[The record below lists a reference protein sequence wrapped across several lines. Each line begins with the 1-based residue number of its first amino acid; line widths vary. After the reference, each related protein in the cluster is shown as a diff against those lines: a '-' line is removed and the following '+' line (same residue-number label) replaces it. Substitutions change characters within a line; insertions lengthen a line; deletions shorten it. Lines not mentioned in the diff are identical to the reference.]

1 VILPFLI
8 ELVGSIAKPRV
19 ECNHARFMS
28 VSCCLLRLSSSELI
42 ELDRRLTEDETTAY
56 AFLQHEQRSESTGNL
71 EQGWYGLHFLLTGFD
86 IYESKGEPP
95 LNFIATGDRNYA
107 ETPEFLGGHLLEPNT
122 VQRASAAL
130 SALTPSDLKKRFD
143 PAQFRAKDVYPAIW
157 SDEEADDSFDFL
169 MQSFN
174 EAQRLL
180 AAAASAQQSVVVYFV

>member
-1 VILPFLI
+1 MQ
-8 ELVGSIAKPRV
+8 GWIATPLV
-19 ECNHARFMS
+19 ECDYRHVMS
-28 VSCCLLRLSSSELI
+28 VSCCLLRLSGPDLI
-42 ELDRRLTEDETTAY
+42 ELDRRLTEDKTAAD
-56 AFLQHEQRSESTGNL
+56 AFLQHDQRSESTGNL

-95 LNFIATGDRNYA
+95 LNFIATGDRNYTA
-107 ETPEFLGGHLLEPNT
+107 TPEFLGGHLLEPST

-130 SALTPSDLKKRFD
+130 SALTRSDLKKHYN

-169 MQSFN
+169 MQSFD

-180 AAAASAQQSVVVYFV
+180 AAAAAAQEPVVVYFV

>member
-1 VILPFLI
+1 
-8 ELVGSIAKPRV
+8 
-19 ECNHARFMS
+19 MS
-28 VSCCLLRLSSSELI
+28 VSCCLVRLSDLELI
-42 ELDRRLTEDETTAY
+42 QLERCLTEGGTTAY
-56 AFLQHEQRSESTGNL
+56 SFLQHDQRSENTGNL

-95 LNFIATGDRNYA
+95 LNFIATGDRNY
-107 ETPEFLGGHLLEPNT
+107 PEAGGFLGGHLLEPST

-130 SALTPSDLKKRFD
+130 SGLTRSDLKKRYR

-169 MQSFN
+169 MQSLE

-180 AAAASAQQSVVVYFV
+180 IAASAAQQSVVVYFV